1 MGNATPRRV
10 KMDKID
16 KNKVLYLLLII
27 ITMGIFWGWYNLT
40 QSQGTQLSV
49 SGAEEVNANS
59 NVSSGDKIL
68 VHITG
73 AVNNPGV
80 VELVKDARMV
90 EAVNAAGGFTDK
102 ADFDTINL
110 ARKLKDEEKIHIF
123 SKGEVP
129 EPSVES
135 ATGLININTAG
146 LEELKKL
153 PGVGDV
159 IAQGIIDYRE
169 KNGNFTQL
177 EDLKNVTRIGDKIFE
192 GLSQS
197 ITL

>member
-1 MGNATPRRV
+1 MGNATPGRV

-80 VELVKDARMV
+80 VELSKDARMV
-90 EAVNAAGGFTDK
+90 EAVNAAGGFTDI

-110 ARKLKDEEKIHIF
+110 ARKLKDEEKIHIS

-177 EDLKNVTRIGDKIFE
+177 EDLKNVTRIGDKVYE
-192 GLSQS
+192 GLSLA
-197 ITL
+197 ITF

>member
-1 MGNATPRRV
+1 
-10 KMDKID
+10 MDKID

-49 SGAEEVNANS
+49 SGAEEVNTNS

-68 VHITG
+68 IHITG

-80 VELVKDARMV
+80 VELIKDARMV

-102 ADFDTINL
+102 ADFDTVNL
-110 ARKLKDEEKIHIF
+110 ARKLKDEEKIYIF
-123 SKGEVP
+123 NKGEVP

-177 EDLKNVTRIGDKIFE
+177 EDLKNVTRIGDKVYE
-192 GLSQS
+192 GLSLA

>member
-10 KMDKID
+10 KMDKVD

>member
-27 ITMGIFWGWYNLT
+27 ITMGIFWGWYNMT

-80 VELVKDARMV
+80 VELIKDARMV

-123 SKGEVP
+123 SKGEVT
-129 EPSVES
+129 EPSVGS

-177 EDLKNVTRIGDKIFE
+177 EDLKNVTRIGDKVYE
-192 GLSQS
+192 GLSLA

>member
-1 MGNATPRRV
+1 
-10 KMDKID
+10 MDKIN
-16 KNKVLYLLLII
+16 KNKVLYFLLII

-49 SGAEEVNANS
+49 SGAEEVQTNPDSNAAET
-59 NVSSGDKIL
+59 II

-73 AVNNPGV
+73 AVNKPGV
-80 VELVKDARMV
+80 VELSKDARIV
-90 EAVNAAGGFTDK
+90 EAVNAAGGLTEN
-102 ADFDTINL
+102 ADENAVNL

-129 EPSVES
+129 ETSGANPS
-135 ATGLININTAG
+135 GLININTASI
-146 LEELKKL
+146 EELKSL

-159 IAQGIIDYRE
+159 IAQAIIDYRQ

-192 GLSQS
+192 GLAQS
-197 ITL
+197 ISL

>member
-1 MGNATPRRV
+1 MGNATSRRV

-80 VELVKDARMV
+80 VELIKDARMV

-102 ADFDTINL
+102 VDFDTINL

-135 ATGLININTAG
+135 ANALININTAD

-153 PGVGDV
+153 
-159 IAQGIIDYRE
+159 
-169 KNGNFTQL
+169 
-177 EDLKNVTRIGDKIFE
+177 
-192 GLSQS
+192 
-197 ITL
+197 

>member
-1 MGNATPRRV
+1 MG
-10 KMDKID
+10 KID
-16 KNKVLYLLLII
+16 KNKIVYLFLII
-27 ITMGIFWGWYNLT
+27 FATALFWGWYNLT
-40 QSQGTQLSV
+40 QSQGTKLSV
-49 SGAEEVNANS
+49 SGAEVVTAS
-59 NVSSGDKIL
+59 NDNTSTDKII

-73 AVNNPGV
+73 AVNKPGV
-80 VELVKDARMV
+80 VELSKDARMV
-90 EAVNAAGGFTDK
+90 EALDATGGLTETADVNA
-102 ADFDTINL
+102 INL

-123 SKGEVP
+123 KVGEVP
-129 EPSVES
+129 ETTG
-135 ATGLININTAG
+135 ANTTGLININSAN

>member
-1 MGNATPRRV
+1 
-10 KMDKID
+10 MDKIN
-16 KNKVLYLLLII
+16 KNKVLYFLLII

-49 SGAEEVNANS
+49 SGAEEVQS
-59 NVSSGDKIL
+59 NPDSNTSDKIII
-68 VHITG
+68 HITG
-73 AVNNPGV
+73 AVNKPGV
-80 VELVKDARMV
+80 VELSKDARIG
-90 EAVNAAGGFTDK
+90 EAVNAAGGLTED
-102 ADFDTINL
+102 ADVNAINL

-129 EPSVES
+129 ESSSTNPS
-135 ATGLININTAG
+135 GLININTAG
-146 LEELKKL
+146 IEELKSL

-177 EDLKNVTRIGDKIFE
+177 EDLKKVTRIGDKIFA
-192 GLSQS
+192 GLAQS
-197 ITL
+197 IAI